1 MSRRRQ
7 PIDCGNC
14 VIQSILQCLATR
26 NPSTVESANTVS
38 YRRPISPPRHNI
50 LYQVL
55 RDRRQTAIADRFD
68 WMPDVGPDPWTHCIP
83 KSVELV
89 SYQNLNNITDSLFS
103 KDASNALPLSLPLS
117 SVLKR
122 YFVKG
127 TVKGKL
133 VAALPDNGAGLCF
146 ISKAMLLGNKSERLW
161 GSFDYKT
168 TAAFPD
174 TGSDAMFVSKEY
186 AEKLDLEIDNDIK
199 SQIEVELGDGTTTW
213 TSGIVRDVS
222 WIVGGMGVR
231 CDFHILDNLCVDVVL
246 SNDYL
251 FEYKI
256 FLKYKKYLVDNDM
269 EEDHSQLCSIR
280 LIGRYGESLDLLE
293 QEYLDDG
300 KQVSPHGLLMMV
312 LDSLTVL
319 NHSERP

>member
-1 MSRRRQ
+1 MVEVPWQFASEKTKHLLKCWVLPELVQDLILGSSFLRMTQTLTKYVERIESKVVIPRRRLR
-7 PIDCGNC
+7 
-14 VIQSILQCLATR
+14 LQ
-26 NPSTVESANTVS
+26 
-38 YRRPISPPRHNI
+38 
-50 LYQVL
+50 
-55 RDRRQTAIADRFD
+55 
-68 WMPDVGPDPWTHCIP
+68 
-83 KSVELV
+83 
-89 SYQNLNNITDSLFS
+89 
-103 KDASNALPLSLPLS
+103 
-117 SVLKR
+117 
-122 YFVKG
+122 
-127 TVKGKL
+127 
-133 VAALPDNGAGLCF
+133 
-146 ISKAMLLGNKSERLW
+146 LLGNKSERLW

-256 FLKYKKYLVDNDM
+256 FLKYKKYLVDDDM
-269 EEDHSQLCSIR
+269 EEDHSQLCSIH

-319 NHSERP
+319 NHSECP